1 MREIAAKDVIKY
13 ATLPRVVPRIF
24 GLFNLSFIHLAY
36 LVAVI
41 YRSVG
46 LLPAGHPLLNGKNIG
61 KYGIRH
67 VIAEAANN
75 LKISKDNI
83 DQILVFIA
91 ILFAFVIIIFQ
102 IVAILIAIATPDA
115 VAADFADYFITMS
128 PRHDIAFILLD
139 RVFGIEGLFDS
150 CVLTAASDPCQRL
163 VIRPDDNAI
172 SESVTVNGIT
182 YNYTYTPMEYA
193 NGDNVS
199 SGKTIF
205 HVALASM
212 FQFYSSALL
221 VIAFIIFLY
230 YIIVIIA
237 ETAQTGTPFGK
248 RFNSVWAPLRMV
260 FALGILIPLNT
271 GYNGAQ
277 YMVLFA
283 AKWGS
288 GLATNGW
295 IAFTG
300 KLANGTEMV
309 TQNNPEE
316 MVAIPKEPDPAGLIK
331 FMTLAKTCRKYY
343 ETINVC
349 KDGGNKCTGPEYI
362 LPDIGSN
369 YLSLD
374 NPNAGPPQ
382 EAGNRNGVKAYLVRS
397 QNNNPNYLPFIYT
410 TYDEALDFYGSGDVM
425 IRFGVRDKEA
435 YSAEKGHVSPICG
448 EIVLKTGDL
457 VEPGSKFLRTAYY
470 NELKRMWL
478 EDFETSVEGITGD
491 LEFSIITSV
500 YVWNEEKSSN
510 DNLPMTEPTPDEFKA
525 LIEKYKNQYKA
536 IIEAAVNEQAT
547 KSYAAIS
554 PEFLNRGW
562 AAAGMWYNRIAEMN
576 GAFIT
581 SAMDIGT
588 VSKKPAVMQE
598 IARKKAQVDENVSSE
613 DECNPT
619 LSDGKAIKFDDGD
632 MGRGMAKIL
641 CGLDKF
647 INLSDVSE
655 DSRSHAND
663 NNIWLKTISFI
674 FGLDGLFS
682 FRENEDVHPLAQ
694 LSGLGKTLI
703 ENTINRVLFA
713 SGASMGKQAIAKM
726 LNSESAALADAF
738 ASAAWSIATIGLTA
752 GFLLYYVLP
761 FMPFVYFFFAV
772 GTWVKSIFEA
782 MVGVPLWA
790 LAHIR
795 IDGNGLPGDAAMNGY
810 YLIFEIFLRPILILF
825 GLLASV
831 TIFAALARVMN
842 EIWDVVTD
850 NVAGYDTSTIPV
862 TGDPPPETA
871 NFRGAVDQLFFT
883 VMYVIIIYMLATSC
897 FKLIDLIPNQIL
909 RWMGASVTTF
919 GDSNDGA
926 AEKISQYAA
935 FGGSHITGQLTSAGQ
950 SATSAIGSLGG
961 GGGKKAAPQE

>member
-1 MREIAAKDVIKY
+1 MREIVAKDVIKY
-13 ATLPRVVPRIF
+13 ATLPRIVPRVF

-36 LVAVI
+36 LVAII

-75 LKISKDNI
+75 LKITKNNI

-91 ILFAFVIIIFQ
+91 ILFAFVIIVFQ

-115 VAADFADYFITMS
+115 VAADFADFFITMS

-139 RVFGIEGLFDS
+139 RVFGIEGIFDS
-150 CVLTAASDPCQRL
+150 CVLTGATDPCQRL
-163 VIRPDDNAI
+163 VINTDLANLTSA
-172 SESVTVNGIT
+172 SVTVNGIT
-182 YNYTYTPMEYA
+182 YDYTYPPMTYV
-193 NGDNVS
+193 NGDEVS
-199 SGKTIF
+199 SGKTVF

-221 VIAFIIFLY
+221 VVAFIIFLY

-277 YMVLFA
+277 YMVLYA

-295 IAFTG
+295 LAFTG
-300 KLANGTEMV
+300 ELGAGTNMV
-309 TQNNPEE
+309 VQNNPEE
-316 MVAIPKEPDPAGLIK
+316 MIAIPKEPNPAELLN
-331 FMTLAKTCRKYY
+331 FMRIAKTCRKYY
-343 ETINVC
+343 ETENVC
-349 KDGGNKCTGPEYI
+349 KDGNNKCTGPAYT
-362 LPDIGSN
+362 LADIGSN
-369 YLSLD
+369 YFSLD
-374 NPNAGPPQ
+374 NPAAGPPQ
-382 EAGNRNGVKAYLVRS
+382 EAGPKNGIKAYLVRS

-425 IRFGVRDKEA
+425 IRFGVRDVDA
-435 YSAEKGHVSPICG
+435 YNEEKGHVSPICG
-448 EIVLKTGDL
+448 EVVLKTGDL
-457 VEPGSKFLRTAYY
+457 AEPGSKFLRTAYY

-491 LEFSIITSV
+491 VELSTWSSV
-500 YVWNEEKSSN
+500 YVWNEVKNFNGDLTEIEADSAAFK
-510 DNLPMTEPTPDEFKA
+510 NLVEQ
-525 LIEKYKNQYKA
+525 YRNQYKA
-536 IIEAAVNEQAT
+536 IIEAAVIEQAT

-576 GAFIT
+576 GAFIA
-581 SAMDIGT
+581 SARDIGT
-588 VSKKPAVMQE
+588 VSKKPSVMQE
-598 IARKKAQVDENVSSE
+598 IARKKAQVDENVSAE

-632 MGRGMAKIL
+632 LGRGMAKLL
-641 CGLDKF
+641 CGIDKA
-647 INLSDVSE
+647 IDLSDISE

-682 FRENEDVHPLAQ
+682 FRDNEDVHPLAQ

-703 ENTINRVLFA
+703 DNTINRVLLA

-738 ASAAWSIATIGLTA
+738 ASAAWSIATIGLAA

-831 TIFAALARVMN
+831 TIFAALARVLN
-842 EIWDVVTD
+842 EVWDVVTD
-850 NVAGYDTSTIPV
+850 NVAGYDSSIIPAS
-862 TGDPPPETA
+862 GAPPPESA

-919 GDSNDGA
+919 GDSNEGA

-961 GGGKKAAPQE
+961 GKKAE